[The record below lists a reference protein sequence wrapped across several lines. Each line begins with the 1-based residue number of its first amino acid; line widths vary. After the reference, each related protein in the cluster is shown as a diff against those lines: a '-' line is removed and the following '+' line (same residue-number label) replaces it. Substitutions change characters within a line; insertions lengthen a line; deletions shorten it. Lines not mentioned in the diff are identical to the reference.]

1 MSRLYR
7 ERWTF
12 CGVMAVPGFAMLLVN
27 DSRRSTR
34 ALVAYTDAEP
44 VRIEEKKS

>member
-7 ERWTF
+7 QRWTY

-27 DSRRSTR
+27 NQERSTK
-34 ALVAYTDAEP
+34 AMVAYTAAEP
-44 VRIEEKKS
+44 VIITVKP